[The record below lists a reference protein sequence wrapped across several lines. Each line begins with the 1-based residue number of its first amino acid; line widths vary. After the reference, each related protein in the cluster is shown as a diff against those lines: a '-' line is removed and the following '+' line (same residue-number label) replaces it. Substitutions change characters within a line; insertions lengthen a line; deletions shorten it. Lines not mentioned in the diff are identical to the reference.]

1 VNEELFKFIITY
13 LNEMQAFD
21 VSGYLRPTLHGFSQ
35 EYVDSVRNELANIIR
50 TRGLSVADYEQLTDI
65 HFASEEDLYD
75 YLGKMYEY
83 LFADGDQQPA
93 PP

>member
-1 VNEELFKFIITY
+1 MNEELFKFIITY

-21 VSGYLRPTLHGFSQ
+21 VDGYLRPTLHGFSQ

-50 TRGLSVADYEQLTDI
+50 TRGLSVADYEKLTDI

-75 YLGKMYEY
+75 YLGKMYGY
-83 LFADGDQQPA
+83 LFADGDQQPD
-93 PP
+93 PD